1 VWEGVE
7 ILGLL
12 LGSVIF
18 GGIHLAAWNFDFP
31 TGIEQLLWRV
41 ASLWCTCFF
50 IIVPFILFPIMV
62 VSDALHLPKI
72 DTTRPAQLFLI
83 LYVVARLYLL
93 VEIFRTLFFLLP
105 SAYVSTWATNVP
117 HVA

>member
-1 VWEGVE
+1 
-7 ILGLL
+7 
-12 LGSVIF
+12 
-18 GGIHLAAWNFDFP
+18 
-31 TGIEQLLWRV
+31 
-41 ASLWCTCFF
+41 
-50 IIVPFILFPIMV
+50 
-62 VSDALHLPKI
+62 LHLPKI